1 MPPVAFAPLT
11 GSPSSRASRS
21 IDAEPGRARIS
32 VLAPPPALPPARRL
46 VEGADRLGE
55 WLRGRLRRAPHHA
68 RRLRALA
75 DDCARL
81 GQELSSLDDTAFQT
95 RLLAARQAVRCDPI
109 HAQGDLANALALVG
123 EAAARTLG
131 MRPYPVQFMGALA
144 LHQGWLA
151 EMATGEGKTLTASLA
166 AVLAAWS
173 GRPCHVVTSND
184 YLAERDA
191 RHMEVLYA
199 RCGLSVASVIP
210 SLEPQLRPACYRAD
224 VVYVTAK
231 ELLADHLRDELAARA
246 GRDPRRIALRH
257 WLGTSAAP
265 SAPTCLLVRG
275 LHTAIVDE
283 ADNVLIDEAVTP
295 LILSAPRESLGL
307 ADAVR
312 AVSALADTLQSDR
325 HYEVLQRQR
334 TVQLRDDGRAALR
347 TLAPSLPALWRPE
360 PRCEE
365 LLRQAL
371 TVRHFILRDHQY
383 VLDDGKVV
391 LLDEFTGRLTPG
403 RSLTAGLHQAV
414 EAREGIE
421 LTDPT
426 ESLGQ
431 MSFQTFFRRLPR
443 LAGTTGTGR
452 EAAGEFWRIYGLGV
466 MPIPTHRP
474 RQTVIQPVQLFA
486 SEVAKWDAVVERVQA
501 LHREGRPVLVGVR
514 SVQAS
519 RELADRLHARALPF
533 ELLNAVLH
541 EQEAAIISRA
551 GESGGITIATN
562 MAGRGTDIA
571 LGPGVTANG
580 GLNVLIVES
589 NESARIDRQLAGRC
603 GRQGDPGCVWTV
615 LSLEDGLPRRFLP
628 GAVRLAA
635 AAWLRSRPERSDALA
650 RALIRL
656 AQRRAEADAY
666 ARRRSVL
673 KNDDWLDEALPFAAG
688 RPVQPRAAAA
698 AASMPPPFGMPRG
711 TGSAGVAPR

>member
-1 MPPVAFAPLT
+1 MAGPVSAPV
-11 GSPSSRASRS
+11 RA
-21 IDAEPGRARIS
+21 P
-32 VLAPPPALPPARRL
+32 VWVPPPALPPARRL

-55 WLRGRLRRAPHHA
+55 WVRGRLRRAPHHA

-75 DDCARL
+75 QDCARV
-81 GQELSSLDDTAFQT
+81 GQTLSELDDAELQA
-95 RLLAARQAVRCDPI
+95 RLSAARQAVRCDPLQ
-109 HAQGDLANALALVG
+109 AQGDLAGALALVG

-166 AVLAAWS
+166 AVLAGWS

-191 RHMEVLYA
+191 RHMAVLYA
-199 RCGLSVASVIP
+199 RCGLSAASVVAG
-210 SLEPQLRPACYRAD
+210 LEPQHRPARYSAD

-334 TVQLRDDGRAALR
+334 TVQLRDEGRAALR

-383 VLDDGKVV
+383 VIDDGKIV

-414 EAREGIE
+414 EAREGLE

-452 EAAGEFWRIYGLGV
+452 EAADEFWRIYGLGV

-474 RQTVIQPVQLFA
+474 RQTVVQPVQMFETEA
-486 SEVAKWDAVVERVQA
+486 AKWSAVVDLVAR
-501 LHREGRPVLVGVR
+501 LHAQGCPVLVGVR

-519 RELADRLHARALPF
+519 RQLAERLQARGLRF

-541 EQEAAIISRA
+541 DQEAAIVARA
-551 GESGGITIATN
+551 GEIGGITIATN

-571 LGPGVTANG
+571 LGPGVPERG

-628 GAVRLAA
+628 RALRAA
-635 AAWLRSRPERSDALA
+635 AAPLLQGGIARADAVA
-650 RALIRL
+650 RALVRT

-688 RPVQPRAAAA
+688 ATPGREAPTVGARPTA
-698 AASMPPPFGMPRG
+698 
-711 TGSAGVAPR
+711 APRVPKVGAPSGRSPQAS